1 MFLKCSEA
9 SWQVVSFCQDDGEC
23 DLFVVLFLVSRILVR
38 LHHCS
43 KAVTQMTVS
52 SRSISAPC
60 TLATKAD
67 VLQKFI
73 QLKIIVPFD

>member
-23 DLFVVLFLVSRILVR
+23 ELFVVLFLVSRILVR

-43 KAVTQMTVS
+43 KAVTPMTVS

-60 TLATKAD
+60 TLANTD

-73 QLKIIVPFD
+73 QLKISVPFD